1 MKKIACVIY
10 FFGKRYEKI
19 GACAINSFKR
29 FHPDIDLFHV
39 NEHNGDDYVATKSL
53 HEVGHGA
60 YKYLLAA
67 EIMLKHK
74 YDKVIVLGAD
84 TITCSRLEE
93 FIDGEEDILAT
104 LDYPYMLQIP
114 VGNPITPNSETHVN
128 ADVICFNRVEPILDI
143 VKIAKH
149 FEGYAEQGALNYV
162 LWSGKYEYSHRIVDA
177 PYKDSNVIYNVR
189 SKGNIC
195 LPYEYQDHSKTTGVP
210 PKFQCYEKPWGE
222 YTSKFYIKDNKLFTF
237 NDKQIKVWHYCEGF
251 GNMPEQMF
259 IKLMNN
265 YICSWFNKDTKAFF
279 KQECDSGDF
288 FEQEFSL

>member
-74 YDKVIVLGAD
+74 YDKIIVLGAD

-104 LDYPYMLQIP
+104 LDYPYRLEIP
-114 VGNPITPNSETHVN
+114 VGNPISPDSETHVN
-128 ADVICFNRVEPILDI
+128 ADVICFNNVSPILDI
-143 VKIAKH
+143 VKIAKR
-149 FEGYAEQGALNYV
+149 FGQYAEQGALNYI
-162 LWSGKYEYSHRIVDA
+162 LWSGKYTYSHNIVDA
-177 PYKDSNVIYNVR
+177 PYSDSEVVYNAR
-189 SKGNIC
+189 SKGNIAAG
-195 LPYEYQDHSKTTGVP
+195 PG
-210 PKFQCYEKPWGE
+210 EKPWGK
-222 YTSKFYIKDNKLFTF
+222 YTNKFYIRDGKLFTLD
-237 NDKQIKVWHYCEGF
+237 DKQIKVWHYCEGF
-251 GNMPEQMF
+251 GAVNEQMF
-259 IKLMNN
+259 IGLMNN
-265 YICSWFNKDTKAFF
+265 WIFDWFNEDTKAFF
-279 KQECDSGDF
+279 RQECDCDDF